1 MKYLLGLDIG
11 TSATKTVLF
20 DETMKVIASA
30 SEEYPMYQP
39 QNGWAE
45 QNPKDW
51 YNASLHTI
59 QEVLAKSK
67 INPEDVKGV
76 GLSGQMHGLVML
88 DENNEVIRPSII
100 WCDQRTVKECE
111 EITAKVG
118 AERLIEI
125 TANPALK

>member
-20 DETMKVIASA
+20 DETMKVIASV

-39 QNGWAE
+39 QNCWAE

-51 YNASLHTI
+51 DNASLHTI
-59 QEVLAKSK
+59 QEVFAKSK

-76 GLSGQMHGLVML
+76 GLSGQLHGLVML
-88 DENNEVIRPSII
+88 DENYEVIRTSII
-100 WCDQRTVKECE
+100 WCDQRTVKECV
-111 EITAKVG
+111 EITDKVG
-118 AERLIEI
+118 A
-125 TANPALK
+125 